1 MLCAFISGGGA
12 IIAIMGLQVAM
23 TSIESGDWKLTAI
36 VCGTVLAFYL
46 VNWFI
51 LYSQFYVNSRISQRV
66 SKKIRSDLFI
76 KLNKLPIGY
85 FDKNPAG
92 DIMSRFIN
100 DVNNISVF
108 LSDNFADLIGL
119 FLWLTGIGIAIFLIS
134 WMLALITVVL
144 FAIAI
149 IWVWFKTKKSIP
161 YFEKLQSTIGEFTS
175 LLEEKIAGQ
184 FVVDLYEQQQAV
196 RKEFDDMHHK
206 LMNLW
211 EEAQLYSFYSYPL
224 TDLLINGITIIISA
238 IGALFVIFNVPF
250 ATINISIGQAN
261 NQVDGLATIT
271 IYILLARNFLSPLG
285 QLPSIVTIGLGTN
298 VGVQRVQ
305 EVLREN
311 EEFNPIEKLS
321 ISLSMDK
328 NNLKIKN
335 EENYLNTK
343 ILKPQIEFKHV
354 DFGYDSNHKVLKD
367 VSFKINSGDFIGIV
381 GPTGSGKT
389 TIINLLNKLYNP
401 TKGDILIDNVSIKK
415 INRNSLRK
423 NISTVL
429 QDTFF
434 FSLNIKE
441 NIKLANP
448 SASDD
453 EIIEACKKAKCHD
466 LILSLEN
473 GYETIINSSSNEL
486 SKGQR
491 QLIAI
496 ARAIISDANL
506 VIFDEATSSVDVKT
520 EIQVQEAME
529 ELLKNK
535 TAILIAHRLSTIR
548 NADKILVINQG
559 KLIESGNHE
568 QLLKH
573 NGFYAKL
580 FNSQFDIID

>member
-12 IIAIMGLQVAM
+12 IIATMALEVAM
-23 TSIESGDWKLTAI
+23 NSIKTGDWKLTAI
-36 VCGTVLAFYL
+36 VCGTVLGFYL

-85 FDKNPAG
+85 FDQNPAG
-92 DIMSRFIN
+92 DVMSRFIN
-100 DVNNISVF
+100 DVNNVSVF

-149 IWVWFKTKKSIP
+149 IWIWFKTKKSIP

-224 TDLLINGITIIISA
+224 TDLLINGITIIIST

-250 ATINISIGQAN
+250 ATIN
-261 NQVDGLATIT
+261 NQGNPLATIT
-271 IYILLARNFLSPLG
+271 IFILLARNFLSPLG

-354 DFGYDSNHKVLKD
+354 DFGYDSKHKVLKD

-389 TIINLLNKLYNP
+389 TIINLLNKLYDP
-401 TKGDILIDNVSIKK
+401 VKGDILIDNVSIKK
-415 INRNSLRK
+415 INRDSLRK

-496 ARAIISDANL
+496 ARAIISNANL

-559 KLIESGNHE
+559 ELIESGNHE

-573 NGFYAKL
+573 DGFYAKL

>member
-12 IIAIMGLQVAM
+12 IIATMALEVAM
-23 TSIESGDWKLTAI
+23 KSIGSGDWKLTAI
-36 VCGTVLAFYL
+36 VCGTVLGFYL

-100 DVNNISVF
+100 DVNNVSVF

-149 IWVWFKTKKSIP
+149 IWIWFKTKKSIP

-250 ATINISIGQAN
+250 ATIN
-261 NQVDGLATIT
+261 NQGNPLATIT
-271 IYILLARNFLSPLG
+271 IFILLARNFLSPLG

-354 DFGYDSNHKVLKD
+354 DFGYDSKHKVLKD

-389 TIINLLNKLYNP
+389 TIINLLNKLYDP
-401 TKGDILIDNVSIKK
+401 VRGDILIDNVSIKK
-415 INRNSLRK
+415 INRDSLRK

-496 ARAIISDANL
+496 ARAIISNANL

-573 NGFYAKL
+573 DGFYAKL

>member
-23 TSIESGDWKLTAI
+23 TSIKSGDWKLTAI

-559 KLIESGNHE
+559 ELIESGNHE

-573 NGFYAKL
+573 DGFYAKL

>member
-12 IIAIMGLQVAM
+12 IIATMALEVAM
-23 TSIESGDWKLTAI
+23 NSIKTGDWKLTAI
-36 VCGTVLAFYL
+36 VCGTVLGFYL

-85 FDKNPAG
+85 FDQNPAG
-92 DIMSRFIN
+92 DVMSRFIN
-100 DVNNISVF
+100 DVNNVSVF

-149 IWVWFKTKKSIP
+149 IWIWFKTKKSIP

-224 TDLLINGITIIISA
+224 TDLLINGITIIIST

-250 ATINISIGQAN
+250 ATIN
-261 NQVDGLATIT
+261 NQVDPLATIT

-354 DFGYDSNHKVLKD
+354 DFGYDSKHKVLKD

-389 TIINLLNKLYNP
+389 TIINLLNKLYDP
-401 TKGDILIDNVSIKK
+401 VKGDILIDNVSIKK
-415 INRNSLRK
+415 INRDSLRK

-496 ARAIISDANL
+496 ARAIISNANL

-573 NGFYAKL
+573 DGFYAKL

>member
-12 IIAIMGLQVAM
+12 IMATMALEVAM
-23 TSIESGDWKLTAI
+23 KSIGTGDWKLTAI
-36 VCGTVLAFYL
+36 VCGTVLGFYL

-51 LYSQFYVNSRISQRV
+51 LYSQFYVNSRVSQRV

-85 FDKNPAG
+85 FDQNPAG
-92 DIMSRFIN
+92 DVMSRFIN
-100 DVNNISVF
+100 DVNNVSVF

-149 IWVWFKTKKSIP
+149 VWIWFKTKKSIP

-224 TDLLINGITIIISA
+224 TDLLINGITIIIST

-250 ATINISIGQAN
+250 ATIN
-261 NQVDGLATIT
+261 NQGNPLATIT
-271 IYILLARNFLSPLG
+271 IFILLARNFLSPLG

-389 TIINLLNKLYNP
+389 TIINLLNKLYDP
-401 TKGDILIDNVSIKK
+401 VKGDILIDNVSIKK
-415 INRNSLRK
+415 INRDSLRK

-466 LILSLEN
+466 LILSLEK

-496 ARAIISDANL
+496 ARAIISNANL

-559 KLIESGNHE
+559 ELIESGNHE

-573 NGFYAKL
+573 DGFYAKL

>member
-12 IIAIMGLQVAM
+12 IIATMGLEVAM
-23 TSIESGDWKLTAI
+23 NSIKTGDWKLTAI

-100 DVNNISVF
+100 DVNNVSVF

-149 IWVWFKTKKSIP
+149 IWIWFKTKKSIP

-250 ATINISIGQAN
+250 ATIN
-261 NQVDGLATIT
+261 NQGDPLATIT
-271 IYILLARNFLSPLG
+271 IFILLARNFLSPLG

-354 DFGYDSNHKVLKD
+354 DFGYDSKHKVLKD

-389 TIINLLNKLYNP
+389 TIINLLNKLYDP

-415 INRNSLRK
+415 INRDSLRK

-496 ARAIISDANL
+496 ARAIISNANL

-573 NGFYAKL
+573 DGFYAKL

>member
-250 ATINISIGQAN
+250 ATIN
-261 NQVDGLATIT
+261 NQGDPLATIT
-271 IYILLARNFLSPLG
+271 IFILLARNFLSPLG

-573 NGFYAKL
+573 DGFYAKL

>member
-12 IIAIMGLQVAM
+12 IIATMALEVAM
-23 TSIESGDWKLTAI
+23 NSIKTGDWKLTAI
-36 VCGTVLAFYL
+36 VCGTVLGFYL

-85 FDKNPAG
+85 FDQNPAG
-92 DIMSRFIN
+92 DVMSRFIN
-100 DVNNISVF
+100 DVNNVSVF

-149 IWVWFKTKKSIP
+149 IWIWFKTKKSIP

-224 TDLLINGITIIISA
+224 TDLLINGITIIIST

-250 ATINISIGQAN
+250 ATIN
-261 NQVDGLATIT
+261 NQGNPLATIT
-271 IYILLARNFLSPLG
+271 IFILLARNFLSPLG

-354 DFGYDSNHKVLKD
+354 DFGYDSKHKVLKD

-389 TIINLLNKLYNP
+389 TIINLLNKLYDP
-401 TKGDILIDNVSIKK
+401 VKGDILIDNVSIKK
-415 INRNSLRK
+415 INRDSLRK

-473 GYETIINSSSNEL
+473 GYETIINSNSNEL

-496 ARAIISDANL
+496 ARAIISNANL

-559 KLIESGNHE
+559 ELIESGNHE

-573 NGFYAKL
+573 DGFYAKL